1 MIKNKKILVLGG
13 SGFLGKFVVEKLLE
27 AGGRVLVLTRNENRI
42 KLSKTSALPGQL
54 EIISANIFE
63 DGILETYIQD
73 KYAVINLCGI
83 CLKVKR

>member
-1 MIKNKKILVLGG
+1 MKKKKYLVLGG

-54 EIISANIFE
+54 EIISANIFLGYLL
-63 DGILETYIQD
+63 DVIL
-73 KYAVINLCGI
+73 A
-83 CLKVKR
+83 